1 MCSVGEMALK
11 GLNKSTFE
19 AQLMKAIRIR
29 CEKFGEFKIY
39 KAQSTFY
46 IEPENDDADVES
58 AYEKM
63 KKVFGIATLTKAA
76 VTDKNFDNIAQT
88 VFDYL
93 GEDLSLSLIHI

>member
-1 MCSVGEMALK
+1 MIQLIMCSVGEMALK

-46 IEPENDDADVES
+46 IEP
-58 AYEKM
+58 
-63 KKVFGIATLTKAA
+63 
-76 VTDKNFDNIAQT
+76 
-88 VFDYL
+88 
-93 GEDLSLSLIHI
+93 

>member
-1 MCSVGEMALK
+1 MKQLIMCSVGEMALK

-46 IEPENDDADVES
+46 IEPENDEADVES

-63 KKVFGIATLTKAA
+63 K
-76 VTDKNFDNIAQT
+76 
-88 VFDYL
+88 
-93 GEDLSLSLIHI
+93 